1 MGKIE
6 VKEFDEKIEDV
17 CRDFNGFSPLACME
31 CESEAEFEV
40 KLFLL
45 SREPRSEAEEN
56 AVNQE
61 LKKFGFS
68 SHSILGGEKCL
79 ALAAK
84 CSKCG
89 SEEIFWDF

>member
-1 MGKIE
+1 MEPIK
-6 VKEFDEKIEDV
+6 VTEFNGSIKDACK
-17 CRDFNGFSPLACME
+17 DFEGFSPLACME
-31 CESEAEFEV
+31 CENEDSFET

-45 SREPRSEAEEN
+45 SREPRNEAEEN
-56 AVNQE
+56 AIDSE

-68 SHSILGGEKCL
+68 SHSILGGKKCL